1 MDQTNLIGF
10 FVILLLFVTLLNRES
25 SNQLKMQIQLLDSKL
40 QHTYASQN
48 KASNTIQNEKDTVI
62 VDMDKQRFENPL
74 LPPLSRNM
82 YTQKHG
88 LEEVSKRGLPI
99 NIKTRGDGG
108 DYQQV
113 GILYK
118 DDISNNEKAPGNNT
132 DSNILPLFGK
142 PTYDGSSQWNYYTAS
157 DKNHQIKIPLQLESS
172 DCTDERGC
180 KEIYNGDSIQIPAY
194 NGNFTA
200 KIYKLNSPRYIP
212 YVA

>member
-142 PTYDGSSQWNYYTAS
+142 PTYNGSSQWNYYTAS

>member
-48 KASNTIQNEKDTVI
+48 KASNTVQNEKDTVI

-142 PTYDGSSQWNYYTAS
+142 PTYNGSSQWNYYTAS